1 MKLSGY
7 GSCKQAE
14 AQEGFQGSHFSIK
27 VFMLRYA
34 ILKKHLGCIDKDPA
48 VGRSWGVL
56 CSLRSGVQFP
66 KQLTSAANW
75 CGWCKGVMWADV
87 LGLSG
92 FDRVEVSW

>member
-56 CSLRSGVQFP
+56 CSLRSAVQAFISKAIDQRREP
-66 KQLTSAANW
+66 VWL
-75 CGWCKGVMWADV
+75 V
-87 LGLSG
+87 
-92 FDRVEVSW
+92 